1 MIRWLG
7 RDSLWPAREGIILH
21 SVKPVAL
28 LYPWVLIFS
37 RVANFN
43 SQAGILKLF

>member
-7 RDSLWPAREGIILH
+7 RDSLWPAGEGIILH